1 MRIIFKHLQIKN
13 FKGIKSL
20 EIDFNEK
27 ITNILGAN
35 HIGKTTVADAIHWV
49 LFGKNNEGQSVFG
62 IDPKDDSNKIINHLE
77 NEVSLILSVDG
88 TEKEIKKIRKET
100 WSKPRG
106 YSEEA
111 LTGHTTDCF
120 INGNKYTIKDY
131 QAEINLICNESLFK
145 AITNPAYFPSLKSDD
160 QRSLLL
166 KMIGELSLSEIAN
179 KKEEFKDFIKELN
192 GEDLKS
198 YRSHL
203 AYKMKNLKQE
213 IEVIPS
219 RITENEEILQ
229 KTEENIDFVSIRKRL
244 KEIEEDIKKYD
255 EQLEDNSAKL
265 SQDYEKKVAQRKLL
279 NTLKSELS
287 EIENEV
293 ERGNREKRETY
304 EGKLTDLKYKLRKT
318 EQSRDEA
325 VDCLEHAK
333 KVLQSIELQTADFRK
348 KWKEVEDRVFLWDE
362 EQEVCPHCGQK
373 LPSDDIKELKDKAH
387 EQWAVRHMAEQDN
400 LDIEAK
406 ALKEKRNRVEAEIAN
421 YKNQKESLTKDVV
434 LVEKEIKESELL
446 KEEPMD
452 YKENPKWLR
461 LMEEIKTEEKV
472 LDSMCEKSEN
482 NSTINVIKG
491 KKQELLNQRDEL
503 KLSLSKESLIAE
515 RKERISQLSQQM
527 KQLNQQLSDLEH
539 KDFTASNLE
548 LAFIQNLEER
558 VNKLFMLIKFKM
570 FETLLN
576 GSTKPTCVL
585 TMHGVPYNDL
595 SNSEKINAGIDL
607 IRAMNAYNDTYAP
620 IIVDNAESCNSILP
634 TESQQILLVVSR
646 DKKLVVVN
654 E

>member
-1 MRIIFKHLQIKN
+1 M
-13 FKGIKSL
+13 
-20 EIDFNEK
+20 
-27 ITNILGAN
+27 
-35 HIGKTTVADAIHWV
+35 
-49 LFGKNNEGQSVFG
+49 
-62 IDPKDDSNKIINHLE
+62 
-77 NEVSLILSVDG
+77 
-88 TEKEIKKIRKET
+88 
-100 WSKPRG
+100 
-106 YSEEA
+106 
-111 LTGHTTDCF
+111 
-120 INGNKYTIKDY
+120 
-131 QAEINLICNESLFK
+131 
-145 AITNPAYFPSLKSDD
+145 
-160 QRSLLL
+160 
-166 KMIGELSLSEIAN
+166 
-179 KKEEFKDFIKELN
+179 
-192 GEDLKS
+192 
-198 YRSHL
+198 
-203 AYKMKNLKQE
+203 
-213 IEVIPS
+213 
-219 RITENEEILQ
+219 
-229 KTEENIDFVSIRKRL
+229 
-244 KEIEEDIKKYD
+244 
-255 EQLEDNSAKL
+255 
-265 SQDYEKKVAQRKLL
+265 
-279 NTLKSELS
+279 KSELS